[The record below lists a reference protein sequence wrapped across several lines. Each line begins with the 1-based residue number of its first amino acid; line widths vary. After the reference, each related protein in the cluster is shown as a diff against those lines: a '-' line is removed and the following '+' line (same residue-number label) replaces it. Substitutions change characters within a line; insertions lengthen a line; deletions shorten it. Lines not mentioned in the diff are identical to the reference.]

1 MSRFCEIVFCAP
13 LLYRRHVCSSNL
25 KHSPSRELPLTA
37 RKTVF
42 SHLKYTKFKPLQ
54 KPTTISVSTWSIII
68 SQITTIENNG
78 SFEGWKDKLVDYS
91 CDRLEDEN
99 MYEHYIVVLGHFVK
113 KVLEKIEGLRAVFCK
128 DRLRVCKIEKSDFPK
143 LCQREGLDE
152 LFLKI

>member
-13 LLYRRHVCSSNL
+13 LLYRRHVCPSNL

-78 SFEGWKDKLVDYS
+78 SFEGWKDKLVNYS

-99 MYEHYIVVLGHFVK
+99 MYEHYFVVLGHFVK
-113 KVLEKIEGLRAVFCK
+113 KVLEKIEGLRV
-128 DRLRVCKIEKSDFPK
+128 
-143 LCQREGLDE
+143 
-152 LFLKI
+152 